1 MPSLNET
8 QLNYAFQKVEQFN
21 ITSDMKSN
29 EVMTRRGRDG
39 ESSQENEYCENSGR
53 VERLGA
59 GCGVCDRGEVF
70 L

>member
-21 ITSDMKSN
+21 ITSDKESN

-39 ESSQENEYCENSGR
+39 EPSQEDEYCENSGG
-53 VERLGA
+53 VERFGA
-59 GCGVCDRGEVF
+59 GCGVCDR
-70 L
+70 